1 MGVRTMT
8 VSGFGTVV
16 ESVGSIPSS
25 SSAAALT
32 TTSNVCDADNVVINT
47 SGGATINFFLDVTI
61 SNHKITYASANA
73 NQTSRA
79 ETRTV
84 REHEFAHVGARNGF
98 GSATAIK
105 ALCDDVKVKWSAKAK
120 TQAEVNEKITAYEDA
135 IENYLSPMLDYFDEL
150 VVHKVQRAS
159 GKFVGMPTEVDLK
172 ATRGTFEYLDPETGA
187 SRKPSDTAIA
197 TMEKSCAAGA
207 KLGEA
212 FAKAHAAPKAV
223 VP

>member
-16 ESVGSIPSS
+16 ESVGSIPAT

-47 SGGATINFFLDVTI
+47 SAGATINFFLDVTI
-61 SNHKITYASANA
+61 SNHKIAYASANA
-73 NQTSRA
+73 SQTSRA

-105 ALCDDVKVKWSAKAK
+105 ALCDDVKVKWTAKAK
-120 TQAEVNEKITAYEDA
+120 TQAEVSAAITAYEDA

-150 VVHKVQRAS
+150 VVHKVQRAT
-159 GKFVGMPTEVDLK
+159 GIFVGMPTDADL
-172 ATRGTFEYLDPETGA
+172 ATVRATFEYVDPETGA
-187 SRKPSDTAIA
+187 SRKPSNTAIA
-197 TMEKSCAAGA
+197 TMEKSCAASA

-212 FAKAHAAPKAV
+212 FAKAHAAPNSV
-223 VP
+223 MP